1 MAHPIKQR
9 LLVMNGQ
16 RILQTQAHQ
25 GADWINQSVSKAGAL
40 KPGIYNL
47 YIAQPADKSKRYDG
61 VIVHVDADRVYQH
74 IGKNFIIHPRSDF
87 EELPPLGQAKTITYD
102 ARGKANVSTP
112 TIKLGRSRS
121 R

>member
-40 KPGIYNL
+40 KPGSGMTESL
-47 YIAQPADKSKRYDG
+47 STSTRTG
-61 VIVHVDADRVYQH
+61 
-74 IGKNFIIHPRSDF
+74 FTS
-87 EELPPLGQAKTITYD
+87 TS
-102 ARGKANVSTP
+102 ARTS
-112 TIKLGRSRS
+112 
-121 R
+121 